1 MGMTMHPA
9 NYVHPGPWMK
19 RTYLDHFGISVTEI
33 AQHIGVSR
41 QNMSTLLNG
50 RAAMSAKMALSF
62 ERAFDIDADLLL
74 RMQIAYDLAQLK
86 LNGEEPDV
94 KRMEVA
100 G

>member
-1 MGMTMHPA
+1 MGMKMHPA

-19 RTYLDHFGISVTEI
+19 RTYLDHFGISVTEM

-94 KRMEVA
+94 KRLECV